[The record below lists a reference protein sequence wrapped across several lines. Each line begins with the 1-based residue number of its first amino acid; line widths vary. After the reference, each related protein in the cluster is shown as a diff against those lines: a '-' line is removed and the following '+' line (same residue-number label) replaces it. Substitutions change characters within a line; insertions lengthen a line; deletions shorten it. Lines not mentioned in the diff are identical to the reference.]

1 MTEPR
6 HQLAQLDLFTPCAI
20 PTCETPVIES
30 GDVCP
35 GCQDA
40 FGHML
45 QTRPPVPREVSPQ
58 LEAAHTVEIPAGNTA
73 IPTASTNDPDRKA
86 KQTCWLC
93 EERRTCQKVRGRW
106 ECRSCTR
113 R

>member
-30 GDVCP
+30 GEVCT
-35 GCQDA
+35 GCLDA

-45 QTRPPVPREVSPQ
+45 QARSAAPCVSPQ
-58 LEAAHTVEIPAGNTA
+58 LDPAHSAGISEQNRTSR
-73 IPTASTNDPDRKA
+73 TSSASTDELKRA
-86 KQTCWLC
+86 QRWCWLC
-93 EERRTCQKVRGRW
+93 EERRTCTKVRGRW
-106 ECRSCTR
+106 ECRGCTR
-113 R
+113 G

>member
-6 HQLAQLDLFTPCAI
+6 HQLTQLDLFAPCAI
-20 PTCETPVIES
+20 PTCETPVTES
-30 GDVCP
+30 GDVCT
-35 GCQDA
+35 GCQNA

-45 QTRPPVPREVSPQ
+45 QPRPPAPGDVSPQ
-58 LEAAHTVEIPAGNTA
+58 LEDAHTVGVPAGA

-86 KQTCWLC
+86 NQRCWLC
-93 EERRTCQKVRGRW
+93 EERRTCQKVSGRW
-106 ECRSCTR
+106 ECRACTR